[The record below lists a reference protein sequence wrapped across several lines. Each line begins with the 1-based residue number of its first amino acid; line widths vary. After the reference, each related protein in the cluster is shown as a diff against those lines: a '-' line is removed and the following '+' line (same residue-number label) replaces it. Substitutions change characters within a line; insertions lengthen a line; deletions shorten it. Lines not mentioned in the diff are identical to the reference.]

1 MANINKKDR
10 DGQTALM
17 HASKNGYLD
26 IVQLLLANEADVN
39 TENNNGKTAL
49 FYATWKK
56 HNNVA
61 KALLDN
67 GADAVHIYRNFT
79 PHVIEADGWG
89 AGGLVFINKG
99 SVIYHNS
106 RCSALRTSEKPLGL
120 SQPEATA
127 RDFLPCNNCNP

>member
-1 MANINKKDR
+1 MYCFSKNCLFKRNMTDINNKDR
-10 DGQTALM
+10 DGQ
-17 HASKNGYLD
+17 
-26 IVQLLLANEADVN
+26 
-39 TENNNGKTAL
+39 TAL

-79 PHVIEADGWG
+79 PHVIEADGWST
-89 AGGLVFINKG
+89 GGLVFINKG

-106 RCSALRTSEKPLGL
+106 RCSVLRTSEKPLGL

-127 RDFLPCNNCNP
+127 RDFLPY

>member
-1 MANINKKDR
+1 MADINKKDR

-61 KALLDN
+61 KALLEKDGVRSFN
-67 GADAVHIYRNFT
+67 IIIRYKHIT
-79 PHVIEADGWG
+79 
-89 AGGLVFINKG
+89 K
-99 SVIYHNS
+99 
-106 RCSALRTSEKPLGL
+106 
-120 SQPEATA
+120 
-127 RDFLPCNNCNP
+127 